1 MEYVLMN
8 SNGDDVRL
16 NITSIIL
23 ATGLAVIA
31 FTEWDVVYK
40 IFFGIP
46 SFYAFLYILSL
57 AFNMRFSDNKNDI
70 IFPIPLFFFSSKT
83 QRFLYNSSIDIY
95 VISLISILVIL
106 LHKNFLQKKQE
117 YCNDKNNAYIENIET
132 Q

>member
-1 MEYVLMN
+1 MN